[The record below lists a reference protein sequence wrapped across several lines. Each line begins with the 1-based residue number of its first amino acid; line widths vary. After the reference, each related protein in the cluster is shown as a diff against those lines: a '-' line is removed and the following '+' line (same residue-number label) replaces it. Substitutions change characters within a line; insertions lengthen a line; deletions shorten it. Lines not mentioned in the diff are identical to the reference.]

1 MSILSIHIDESG
13 NLNLSNKQNTEY
25 RITLVFH
32 NQAEDISSAIVF
44 LDNKLR
50 WIGLDVPFIHT
61 MPLIRQDKPFE
72 NLLREER
79 QRIFNTFASFVATIP
94 ITYTSFSAVKS
105 FYSAVPQMQ
114 IAFEHQIMDFIRH
127 HLDYFQSFEKVVLY
141 YDWGQAFV
149 SKILQNTFAKT
160 LGQNVEF
167 RTAYQKDYKLMQV
180 ADYICALEQSKSRWD
195 NNSGTKSEKEFF
207 GSRVKFIKNYYKKIE
222 RKRFS

>member
-127 HLDYFQSFEKVVLY
+127 HWIISRVLKRLSSIMIGVRPSSARY
-141 YDWGQAFV
+141 C
-149 SKILQNTFAKT
+149 KT
-160 LGQNVEF
+160 LLQ
-167 RTAYQKDYKLMQV
+167 RH
-180 ADYICALEQSKSRWD
+180 
-195 NNSGTKSEKEFF
+195 
-207 GSRVKFIKNYYKKIE
+207 
-222 RKRFS
+222 